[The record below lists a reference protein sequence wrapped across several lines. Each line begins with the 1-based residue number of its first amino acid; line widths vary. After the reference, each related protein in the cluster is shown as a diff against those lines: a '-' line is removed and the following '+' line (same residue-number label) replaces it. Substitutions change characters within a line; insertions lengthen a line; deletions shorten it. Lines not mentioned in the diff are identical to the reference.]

1 MLRLKNLD
9 KEVYDNYVKSH
20 KDKSHFL
27 HSESLTEF
35 IKVENNLTP
44 YYLGLV
50 SENDEIVCATTIFQ
64 EYLKMNYCR
73 LYIPAGFIV
82 DYKNK
87 HLLKTMT
94 KKIVDFAISK
104 KALSIEMS
112 PYISD
117 NLKDEDKSIIIE
129 NLKAVGFK
137 QTNKSSDSDIMLK
150 EKTERIDLT
159 EDMETIENNFSNEI
173 KDYLTKAISLETEVL
188 IGSKKDLD
196 SLYEIMLNINKE
208 EVHSKDYYETLY
220 EILNGNN
227 YTKATI
233 ILGKINLTKTIKS
246 LEKKIKRTSDQMS
259 IIPIDSLTKSSKD
272 KLANLT
278 KQKEELTQELE
289 KFRIFKQEHSQE
301 STICAHL
308 LIEHN
313 DKAWLLYD
321 YNKNVLEE
329 TYLKYYT
336 YYKDIKYCKD
346 HDIKY
351 LEQISP
357 SILTEF
363 NAKTI
368 ESIGT
373 YTYKVRPITN
383 FIITKI
389 FLK

>member
-73 LYIPAGFIV
+73 LYIPAGFIM

-137 QTNKSSDSDIMLK
+137 QTNKSSDIMLK

-173 KDYLTKAISLETEVL
+173 KDCLTKAISLETEVL
-188 IGSKKDLD
+188 VGSKKDLD
-196 SLYEIMLNINKE
+196 SLYEIMLSINKE

>member
-1 MLRLKNLD
+1 MMLRLKNLD

-137 QTNKSSDSDIMLK
+137 QTNKSSDIMLK

-188 IGSKKDLD
+188 VGSKKDLD

>member
-137 QTNKSSDSDIMLK
+137 QTNKSSDIMLK

-188 IGSKKDLD
+188 VGSKKDLD

-357 SILTEF
+357 STLTEF

>member
-64 EYLKMNYCR
+64 EHLKMNYCR

-137 QTNKSSDSDIMLK
+137 QTNKSSDIMLK

-188 IGSKKDLD
+188 VGSKKDLD

-289 KFRIFKQEHSQE
+289 KIRIFKQEHSQE

>member
-137 QTNKSSDSDIMLK
+137 QTNKSSDIMLK

-188 IGSKKDLD
+188 VGSKKDLD

-289 KFRIFKQEHSQE
+289 KFRIFKQKHSQE

-336 YYKDIKYCKD
+336 YYKDIKYSKD

-383 FIITKI
+383 LIITKI

>member
-1 MLRLKNLD
+1 MMLRLKNLD

-137 QTNKSSDSDIMLK
+137 QTNKSSNIMLK

>member
-1 MLRLKNLD
+1 MMLRLKNLD
-9 KEVYDNYVKSH
+9 KEVYDSYVKSH

-117 NLKDEDKSIIIE
+117 NLKNEDKSIIIE

-137 QTNKSSDSDIMLK
+137 QTNKSSDIMLK

-188 IGSKKDLD
+188 VGSKKDLD

-289 KFRIFKQEHSQE
+289 KFRIFKQEHSQD

>member
-73 LYIPAGFIV
+73 LYIPAGFIM

-87 HLLKTMT
+87 YLLKTMT
-94 KKIVDFAISK
+94 KKIVGFAISK

-137 QTNKSSDSDIMLK
+137 QTNKSSDIMLK

-173 KDYLTKAISLETEVL
+173 KDYLTKAISLETEV
-188 IGSKKDLD
+188 IVGSKKDLD
-196 SLYEIMLNINKE
+196 FLYEIMLSINKE

>member
-1 MLRLKNLD
+1 MMLRLKNLD

-137 QTNKSSDSDIMLK
+137 QTNKSSDIMLK

-188 IGSKKDLD
+188 VGSKKDLD

-368 ESIGT
+368 ENIGT

>member
-1 MLRLKNLD
+1 MLILKNLD

-137 QTNKSSDSDIMLK
+137 QTNKRSDIMLK

-173 KDYLTKAISLETEVL
+173 KDYLTKAIFLETEVL
-188 IGSKKDLD
+188 VGSKKDLD

>member
-104 KALSIEMS
+104 KAISIEMS

-137 QTNKSSDSDIMLK
+137 QTNKSSDIMLK

-188 IGSKKDLD
+188 VGSKKDLD

>member
-137 QTNKSSDSDIMLK
+137 QTNKSSDIMLK

-188 IGSKKDLD
+188 VGSKKDLD

-272 KLANLT
+272 KLVNLT

>member
-137 QTNKSSDSDIMLK
+137 QTNKSSDIMLK

-159 EDMETIENNFSNEI
+159 EDMETIENNFSNKI
-173 KDYLTKAISLETEVL
+173 KVYLTKAISLETEVL
-188 IGSKKDLD
+188 VGSKKDLD
-196 SLYEIMLNINKE
+196 SLYEIMLSINKE

>member
-1 MLRLKNLD
+1 MMLRLKNLD

-137 QTNKSSDSDIMLK
+137 QTNKSSDIMLK

-188 IGSKKDLD
+188 VGSKKDLD
-196 SLYEIMLNINKE
+196 SLYEIMLSINKE

>member
-137 QTNKSSDSDIMLK
+137 QTNKSSDIMLK

-188 IGSKKDLD
+188 VGSKKDLD
-196 SLYEIMLNINKE
+196 SLYEIMLSINKE
-208 EVHSKDYYETLY
+208 EVRSKDYYETLY

>member
-117 NLKDEDKSIIIE
+117 NLKDEDKSIIID

-137 QTNKSSDSDIMLK
+137 QTNKSSDIMLK

-159 EDMETIENNFSNEI
+159 EDMETIENNFSNKI

-188 IGSKKDLD
+188 VGSKKDLD

>member
-35 IKVENNLTP
+35 IKIENNLTP

-137 QTNKSSDSDIMLK
+137 QTNKSSDIMLK

-188 IGSKKDLD
+188 VGSKKDLD
-196 SLYEIMLNINKE
+196 YLYEIMLNINKE

-259 IIPIDSLTKSSKD
+259 IIPSDSLTKSSKD

>member
-137 QTNKSSDSDIMLK
+137 QTNKSSDIMLK

-188 IGSKKDLD
+188 VGSKKDLD
-196 SLYEIMLNINKE
+196 SLYEIMFSINKE
-208 EVHSKDYYETLY
+208 EVYSKDYYETLY

-233 ILGKINLTKTIKS
+233 ILGKINLTKTIKN

-313 DKAWLLYD
+313 DKAWVLYD

>member
-9 KEVYDNYVKSH
+9 KEVYNNYVKSH

-35 IKVENNLTP
+35 IKIEKNLTP

-73 LYIPAGFIV
+73 LYIPAGFIM

-87 HLLKTMT
+87 YLLKVMT
-94 KKIVDFAISK
+94 KKIVDFAINK
-104 KALSIEMS
+104 KAISIEMT
-112 PYISD
+112 PYIND
-117 NLKDEDKSIIIE
+117 NVKDEEKSIIIE
-129 NLKAVGFK
+129 NLKEAGFK
-137 QTNKSSDSDIMLK
+137 QSNTTTDIMLK
-150 EKTERIDLT
+150 ENVERLDLT
-159 EDMETIENNFSNEI
+159 TDIETIENNFSNEI
-173 KDYLTKAISLETEVL
+173 KNYLTKAISLETEVL
-188 IGSKKDLD
+188 VGSKKDLD
-196 SLYEIMLNINKE
+196 SLYKIMLSSNKKE
-208 EVHSKDYYETLY
+208 IHSKDYYETLY

-278 KQKEELTQELE
+278 KQKEELQKELE
-289 KFRIFKQEHSQE
+289 KFRIFKQEHPQE

-313 DKAWLLYD
+313 DKALLLYD
-321 YNKNVLEE
+321 YNKNILEE

-351 LEQISP
+351 LEQVSP
-357 SILTEF
+357 SIFAEF
-363 NAKTI
+363 NAKPVKTV
-368 ESIGT
+368 GT
-373 YTYKVRPITN
+373 YIYKVRPITN

-389 FLK
+389 FFK

>member
-87 HLLKTMT
+87 QLLKTMT

-137 QTNKSSDSDIMLK
+137 QTNKSSDIMLK

-188 IGSKKDLD
+188 VGSKKDLD
-196 SLYEIMLNINKE
+196 SLYEIMLSINKE
-208 EVHSKDYYETLY
+208 EVRSKDYYETLY

>member
-137 QTNKSSDSDIMLK
+137 QTNKSSDIMLK

-188 IGSKKDLD
+188 VGSKKDLD
-196 SLYEIMLNINKE
+196 SLYEIMLSINKE

-233 ILGKINLTKTIKS
+233 ILGKINLTKTIKN

>member
-117 NLKDEDKSIIIE
+117 NLKDENKSIIIE

-137 QTNKSSDSDIMLK
+137 QTNKSSDIMLK

-159 EDMETIENNFSNEI
+159 EDMETIENNFSNKI

-188 IGSKKDLD
+188 VGSKKDLD
-196 SLYEIMLNINKE
+196 SLYEIMLSINKE

-351 LEQISP
+351 LEQTSP

>member
-137 QTNKSSDSDIMLK
+137 QTNKSSDIMLK

-188 IGSKKDLD
+188 VGSKKDLD

-329 TYLKYYT
+329 THLKYYT

>member
-87 HLLKTMT
+87 QLLKTMT

-137 QTNKSSDSDIMLK
+137 QTNKSSDIMLK

-188 IGSKKDLD
+188 VGSKKDLNF
-196 SLYEIMLNINKE
+196 LYEIMLNINKE

>member
-137 QTNKSSDSDIMLK
+137 QTNKSSDIMLK

-188 IGSKKDLD
+188 VGSKKDLD
-196 SLYEIMLNINKE
+196 SLYEIMLSINKE
-208 EVHSKDYYETLY
+208 EVRSKDYYETLY

-373 YTYKVRPITN
+373 YTHKVRPITN

>member
-9 KEVYDNYVKSH
+9 KEVYDSYVKSH

-117 NLKDEDKSIIIE
+117 NLKNEDKSIIIE

-137 QTNKSSDSDIMLK
+137 QTNKSSDIMLK

-188 IGSKKDLD
+188 VGSKKDLD

-289 KFRIFKQEHSQE
+289 KFRIFKQEHSQD

>member
-137 QTNKSSDSDIMLK
+137 QTNKSSDIMLK

-188 IGSKKDLD
+188 VGSKKDLD
-196 SLYEIMLNINKE
+196 SLYEIMLSINKE

-357 SILTEF
+357 SMLTEF

>member
-137 QTNKSSDSDIMLK
+137 QTNKSSDIMLK

-188 IGSKKDLD
+188 VGSKKDLD
-196 SLYEIMLNINKE
+196 FLYEIMLSINKE
-208 EVHSKDYYETLY
+208 EVRSKDYYETLY

-351 LEQISP
+351 LEQTSP

>member
-1 MLRLKNLD
+1 MMLRLKNLD

-50 SENDEIVCATTIFQ
+50 SKNDEIVCATTIFQ

-137 QTNKSSDSDIMLK
+137 QTNKSSDIMLK

-173 KDYLTKAISLETEVL
+173 KVYLTKAISLETEVL
-188 IGSKKDLD
+188 VGSKKDLD
-196 SLYEIMLNINKE
+196 SLYEIMLSINKE

-357 SILTEF
+357 STLTEF

>member
-137 QTNKSSDSDIMLK
+137 QTNKSSDIMLK

-188 IGSKKDLD
+188 VGSKKDLD

-336 YYKDIKYCKD
+336 YYKDIKYCND

>member
-117 NLKDEDKSIIIE
+117 NLKDEDKSIIID

-137 QTNKSSDSDIMLK
+137 QTNKSSDIMLK

-173 KDYLTKAISLETEVL
+173 KVYLTKAISLETEVL
-188 IGSKKDLD
+188 VGSKKDLD
-196 SLYEIMLNINKE
+196 SLYEIMLSINKE

>member
-1 MLRLKNLD
+1 MMLRLKNLD

-117 NLKDEDKSIIIE
+117 NLKNEDKSIIIE

-137 QTNKSSDSDIMLK
+137 QTNKSSDIMLK

-188 IGSKKDLD
+188 VGSKKDLD

>member
-117 NLKDEDKSIIIE
+117 NLKNEDKSIIIE

-137 QTNKSSDSDIMLK
+137 QTNKSSDIMLK

-188 IGSKKDLD
+188 VGSKKDLD

-383 FIITKI
+383 LIITKI

>member
-20 KDKSHFL
+20 KYKSHFL

-35 IKVENNLTP
+35 IKVENNLTS

-137 QTNKSSDSDIMLK
+137 QTNKSSDIMLK
-150 EKTERIDLT
+150 EKTERINLT
-159 EDMETIENNFSNEI
+159 EDMETIENNFSNKI

-188 IGSKKDLD
+188 VGSKKDLD

>member
-137 QTNKSSDSDIMLK
+137 QTNKSSDIMLK

-188 IGSKKDLD
+188 VGSKKDLD

-321 YNKNVLEE
+321 YNKNVLEK

>member
-137 QTNKSSDSDIMLK
+137 QTNKSSDIMLK

-188 IGSKKDLD
+188 VGSKKDLD
-196 SLYEIMLNINKE
+196 SLYEIMLSINKE

-233 ILGKINLTKTIKS
+233 ILGKINLTKTIKN

-272 KLANLT
+272 KIANLT

>member
-35 IKVENNLTP
+35 IKVEKNLTP

-73 LYIPAGFIV
+73 LYIPAGFIM

-87 HLLKTMT
+87 YLLKTMT
-94 KKIVDFAISK
+94 KKITNFALSK

-112 PYISD
+112 PYINT
-117 NLKDEDKSIIIE
+117 NLTAEDKSIIME
-129 NLKAVGFK
+129 NLKEVGFK
-137 QTNKSSDSDIMLK
+137 PTTKKSSIMLK
-150 EKTERIDLT
+150 ERIERLDLT
-159 EDMETIENNFSNEI
+159 SDIETIENNFSDKI

-188 IGSKKDLD
+188 VGSKKDLD
-196 SLYEIMLNINKE
+196 SLYEIMLSINKE
-208 EVHSKDYYETLY
+208 GVHSKDYYETLY
-220 EILNGNN
+220 EVLNGNSSTN
-227 YTKATI
+227 ATI

-246 LEKKIKRTSDQMS
+246 LEKKIKKTNDQMS
-259 IIPIDSLTKSSKD
+259 IIPIDSLTKSSKT

-278 KQKEELTQELE
+278 KQKEDLMQELE
-289 KFRIFKQEHSQE
+289 KFRIYKQEHPQE
-301 STICAHL
+301 STLCAHL
-308 LIEHN
+308 LLEHN
-313 DKAWLLYD
+313 DKAWLIYD
-321 YNKNVLEE
+321 YNKDVLEE

-346 HDIKY
+346 HNLNY
-351 LEQISP
+351 LEQTSP

-368 ESIGT
+368 ENIGT

>member
-1 MLRLKNLD
+1 MMLRLKNLD

-137 QTNKSSDSDIMLK
+137 QTNKSSDIMLK

-159 EDMETIENNFSNEI
+159 EDMETIENNFSN
-173 KDYLTKAISLETEVL
+173 V
-188 IGSKKDLD
+188 
-196 SLYEIMLNINKE
+196 
-208 EVHSKDYYETLY
+208 
-220 EILNGNN
+220 
-227 YTKATI
+227 
-233 ILGKINLTKTIKS
+233 
-246 LEKKIKRTSDQMS
+246 S
-259 IIPIDSLTKSSKD
+259 ITPG
-272 KLANLT
+272 
-278 KQKEELTQELE
+278 
-289 KFRIFKQEHSQE
+289 
-301 STICAHL
+301 
-308 LIEHN
+308 
-313 DKAWLLYD
+313 
-321 YNKNVLEE
+321 
-329 TYLKYYT
+329 
-336 YYKDIKYCKD
+336 
-346 HDIKY
+346 
-351 LEQISP
+351 
-357 SILTEF
+357 F
-363 NAKTI
+363 N
-368 ESIGT
+368 E
-373 YTYKVRPITN
+373 
-383 FIITKI
+383 
-389 FLK
+389 

>member
-1 MLRLKNLD
+1 MMLRLKNLD

-137 QTNKSSDSDIMLK
+137 QTNKSSDIMLK

-188 IGSKKDLD
+188 VGSKKDLD

-373 YTYKVRPITN
+373 YTYKVRQITN

>member
-137 QTNKSSDSDIMLK
+137 QTNKSSDIMLK

-196 SLYEIMLNINKE
+196 FLYEIMLNINKE
-208 EVHSKDYYETLY
+208 EFHSKDYYETLY